1 MKQIMLFF
9 LFFLFTSQTAYA
21 EFDIQFAIDQA
32 KAGDSIHI
40 PTGRYQGNFIV
51 KKPIKLYGQ
60 KGTELYAQ
68 NDEPALKI
76 EHATNVSIENIRIT
90 AKNKGIVANEA
101 ENLEL
106 RAIELKDARVGIH
119 LQHSRHIRIL
129 ENKIIGNESHF
140 AEKGNG
146 IAVFK
151 SEDVVI
157 DQNMIEQVQD
167 GIYVEEVTRIDVQ
180 RNKVTNSRYGTHF
193 MYSSGVKVL
202 FNTYSHNVT
211 GLMVMMTSN
220 LEISSNTISTH
231 NGFNSYGLM
240 MYDTQEAMI
249 RENRFLHNRVGVAL
263 QKSSVIQIQENRFQ
277 MNQTALE
284 GTKVDERSTIMDN
297 QFTGNILTARS
308 DNQGLRLIHNFYDDY
323 TGLDVTSDG
332 FGDVPYVAV
341 SSFGQWMVRQPV
353 YQFFVASPSVVILTS
368 LDQQINKTERNLLVD
383 NEPKLLSNMK
393 EIEFSI
399 NILQLVIGFI
409 MFMGSLWLWKRRIRV

>member
-1 MKQIMLFF
+1 MKQIGLLF

-40 PTGRYQGNFIV
+40 PAGRYQGNFIV
-51 KKPIKLYGQ
+51 RKPIKLYGH
-60 KGTELYAQ
+60 KGTELYSQ

-76 EHATNVSIENIRIT
+76 DHATNVSIENIRII
-90 AKNKGIVANEA
+90 AKNKGIVANET

-106 RAIELKDARVGIH
+106 RAIELKDVQAGIH
-119 LQHSRHIRIL
+119 IQRSRQIRIL
-129 ENKIIGNESHF
+129 ENRIIGNESHF

-151 SEDVVI
+151 SEDVAI
-157 DQNMIEQVQD
+157 EQNTIEQVQD
-167 GIYVEEVTRIDVQ
+167 GIYVEEVKRIDVQ
-180 RNKVTNSRYGTHF
+180 RNKVTKSRYGTHF

-202 FNTYSHNVT
+202 FNTYLHNVT
-211 GLMVMMTSN
+211 GLMVMMTTD
-220 LEISSNTISTH
+220 LEISSNTVSTH
-231 NGFNSYGLM
+231 NGFNSYGVL

-249 RENRFLHNRVGVAL
+249 RKNSFQHNRVGVAL
-263 QKSSVIQIQENRFQ
+263 QKSSIIQIQENRFQ

-308 DNQGLRLIHNFYDDY
+308 DSQGLRLKHNFYDDY
-323 TGLDVTSDG
+323 TGLDVAGDG

-383 NEPKLLSNMK
+383 NEPKLMSNMK
-393 EIEFSI
+393 ETELSLNSI
-399 NILQLVIGFI
+399 QLLIGL
-409 MFMGSLWLWKRRIRV
+409 MVSMCGLWLWKRGMRV